1 MKIFI
6 AGYDVMGKKMAGPGM
21 RSYAIAMFLSAY
33 ADVTLSHCES
43 SDINSNEISF
53 KLISDSDVKWE
64 SDTFWQNFDF
74 AIMPA
79 SQNLKFTLPEYFPIP
94 LVVDIYDPYI
104 LENIELLSDKKP
116 SIREYEYLRHLKAM
130 IEMLLLGD
138 RFLVTSD
145 RTKDFFLGMLASW
158 GVLNPVSASKDK
170 SEKLFLEI
178 PFGVT
183 DEPFDESYS
192 KSSKE
197 LPGNISPDDDII
209 LWAGGLW
216 DWLEPQSVI
225 NAMPDILKNHP
236 NAKLL
241 FMGYKHPNKHV
252 PVMDT
257 AYQCIDMA
265 KKLNLHDKSIIFR
278 EWTPFE
284 ERIPLLN
291 ISKIGVSLHKKHI
304 ETRFSFRTRLM
315 DYIWAGIPMVLSGGD
330 VLSEELSSSGVAVIV
345 LDNKPKSIADAVSK
359 LLDKPDKAD
368 ISQTFDNLRLQY
380 RWETVLAPIAEMAGN
395 IQKIEKSNYQNLF
408 RDYLKE
414 FPVPPAPGL
423 IDRGIEKIKKKLR

>member
-1 MKIFI
+1 MKVFI
-6 AGYDVMGKKMAGPGM
+6 AGYDVMGKNMAGPGM
-21 RSYAIAMFLSAY
+21 RSFAIASFLANH
-33 ADVTLSHCES
+33 ADVILSHCES
-43 SDINSNEISF
+43 SDISSHGISF

-64 SDTFWQNFDF
+64 SDTFWQNFDL

-116 SIREYEYLRHLKAM
+116 SIRDYEYLRHLKAM

-145 RTKDFFLGMLASW
+145 RTKDFFLGMLAGW
-158 GVLNPVSASKDK
+158 GILNPVSASKDK

-183 DEPFDESYS
+183 DEPFEEAYS

-197 LPGNISPDDDII
+197 LPGNISPDDDLI

-216 DWLEPQSVI
+216 DWLEPQAVI

-236 NAKLL
+236 KAKLI

-252 PVMDT
+252 PIMDA

-265 KKLNLHDKSIIFR
+265 KKLNLYDKSIIFI

-284 ERIPLLN
+284 ERIPLLHV
-291 ISKIGVSLHKKHI
+291 SKLGVSLHKKHL

-330 VLSEELSSSGVAVIV
+330 VLSEELESSGVAEIV
-345 LDNKPKSIADAVSK
+345 LDNKPRMIADAVSK
-359 LLDKPDKAD
+359 LLDKRDETD
-368 ISQTFDNLRLQY
+368 ISQTFNNLRLQY
-380 RWETVLAPIAEMAGN
+380 RWEKVLTPLAELAQG
-395 IQKIEKSNYQNLF
+395 IKKIDKSDYQNIF
-408 RDYLKE
+408 REYLKE
-414 FPVPPAPGL
+414 FPIPPAPGL
-423 IDRGIEKIKKKLR
+423 IDRGLEKIKKKFR